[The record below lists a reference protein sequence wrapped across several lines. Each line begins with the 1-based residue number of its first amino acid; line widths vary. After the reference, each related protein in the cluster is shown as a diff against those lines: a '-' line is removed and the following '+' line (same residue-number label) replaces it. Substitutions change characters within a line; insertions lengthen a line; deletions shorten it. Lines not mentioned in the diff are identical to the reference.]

1 MKVSEDKNENH
12 MEGTSIYEKEILM
25 ENFVLSRE
33 NKCEIKYSLLW
44 VG

>member
-25 ENFVLSRE
+25 ENFVLRKKIIFTFEKALFKS
-33 NKCEIKYSLLW
+33 
-44 VG
+44 